1 MPTGG
6 GKSLTY
12 QLPALLCPGTT
23 IVISPL
29 LSLISD
35 QVMHLKGGMRRE
47 YLSDCRGNTRL
58 VTVSKDVVGTDV
70 DRSDKQS
77 GPKRGISEDGEWSF
91 SP

>member
-1 MPTGG
+1 
-6 GKSLTY
+6 
-12 QLPALLCPGTT
+12 
-23 IVISPL
+23 
-29 LSLISD
+29 
-35 QVMHLKGGMRRE
+35 MRRE

>member
-35 QVMHLKGGMRRE
+35 QVMHLKEAGVE
-47 YLSDCRGNTRL
+47 C
-58 VTVSKDVVGTDV
+58 VVSSSQVAGVRHG
-70 DRSDKQS
+70 S
-77 GPKRGISEDGEWSF
+77 
-91 SP
+91 